1 MSGNKDTNEMRAVNA
16 QSVPRCLQHTMPCMA
31 LEEATWIAE
40 FLGAACEALLV
51 SDDAVS
57 AEVAAGYRV
66 CNTLL
71 LDKLA
76 IASGAL
82 PFPLTDMFNQSEAV
96 LWKPEPKEAADAD
109 A

>member
-1 MSGNKDTNEMRAVNA
+1 MSNEAGNAVPCVNA

-51 SDDAVS
+51 SDDAVN

-76 IASGAL
+76 IASGTL
-82 PFPLTDMFNQSEAV
+82 PFPMTDMFNQSEAV